1 MPNDNPY
8 AVIVQEDTV
17 SALKG
22 SMQVAVNSQPDVE
35 AKLQG
40 LAKQYN
46 LPLEAVRLDRAT
58 VERRAKIDALDYKT
72 LAEQYPSTSRF
83 LSDPNNLAVA
93 QDDVDN
99 LSAIESTMG
108 PIRGPK
114 ANTWSVAK
122 GLAKSLPQGAELA
135 RQGIRM
141 QFADLYDYIGLFNPE
156 SNDKMRQD
164 ALRKNSQANLERAGA
179 TPEFEGDTARGVYGG
194 ASSFV
199 RMVPGLAASLA
210 TRSPAP
216 LLTTAGIQTEAEA
229 YGKYRARGATAGQ
242 ALAGAAGEG
251 AVEVATEMLP
261 MGFLVKN
268 MGKMGAGSFLT
279 GLLAREVP
287 GEQIATLVQDA
298 IDTAVANPD
307 KSWKEYLDERPGAA
321 YQTLIATLTQSVIS
335 GGLNSVAGR
344 VSGRVHEAEQ
354 GIQIGESL
362 QEMNK
367 LVEASKLRERDQSS
381 IQNFFQSLVEEGRDS
396 VWITSQA
403 LVDSGLAEQMAQAIP
418 AVAEQLQGAIESGT
432 EIRIPIADL
441 MVQMAGP
448 EIASSVLPH
457 LANEPGGFTAATA
470 AAYMQSGAAQ
480 ELHDEV
486 TRAVTAKAEDIDFK
500 LSRDVVS
507 AQVLDQLNTA
517 GRFTPDVNS
526 AYASMVGNFYAVQ
539 AAKIGITPEE
549 MAERYPLQVNA
560 ERLAG
565 AKTLDQDDAQPMGAF
580 GPIYD
585 SYKGDAQGAIEHLT
599 AQQDGEAV
607 GALNH
612 PEIGDIDLV
621 WGVAGDPERSYAGGY
636 GLAKIVAKHPEVL
649 GDLQNIVSS
658 MTVVS
663 RSENRVQLESDDHK
677 GAVRLQWD
685 GQAKKWLMTAFE
697 KDEKSGAEPS
707 TDTPDVKKDGSPSAT
722 SLNPDASVD
731 QKLDQFYQNK
741 QSPRGSI
748 TLGDDI
754 TQTPSVIT
762 LLAKA
767 DLSTFLHESGHFFL
781 EVMNDM
787 AGRPD
792 APVAVADD
800 MATVLKWFGV
810 DDLATW
816 NTYDIEQKRGY
827 HEQFARGF
835 EAYLFEGKA
844 PNPELQGVFSRFRAW
859 MLNVYKSLQSLNVE
873 LSDEVRGV
881 FDRMVATTE
890 TINEAEIDAN
900 LGGLFRTKPEFMADD
915 EWLAYQSLGT
925 DATNEAIH
933 SLEARSLRDMKW
945 LTNAKGKLLAKMQ
958 REASEKRAAVRAEV
972 EAEVMAEPI
981 NRVQTFLKRGMV
993 DGQTV
998 EGGFK
1003 LSIAEIDEIYKDNTA
1018 IKAIKDAL
1026 GYGKYGM
1033 LGTEN
1038 GIHPD
1043 QVAEDFGFQSAD
1055 EMVRAIMTADKPA
1068 EKIEGITDQ
1077 RMLERYGD
1085 LTDEQSIARAV
1096 DAALH
1101 EEARIRFVATEL
1113 NGLNKAIGS
1122 RPVLARAAKSYAEA
1136 SIARLKVRDLRPHLY
1151 TAAAKRSAKASEIAF
1166 GKGDLR
1172 AAAVEKQNQLIN
1184 TYAARAATE
1193 AVEEVAKTMAR
1204 FLKIANGKDD
1214 VVGKT
1219 RDMDMVHATRAILA
1233 EYGIG
1238 SRGKKALE
1246 YLKAVEAND
1255 PGMYAVLRDRVDAA
1269 VENAVGPKEITIE
1282 QVRALRDEVE
1292 SLWYLAKRSRQM
1304 EVDGDL
1310 LDREEV
1316 QAELRARLDEIG
1328 IPSIAPGEGRAITED
1343 EVKLSM
1349 MQSWR
1354 AAARRVE
1361 SWVGAK
1367 DGNSSM
1373 GPFRKY
1379 IWNSIKDQADGYR
1392 TDKGM
1397 YLKKYR
1403 ELLDPIAATLKPVK
1417 IAAPEL
1423 GYTFGFDKG
1432 GAGKVELLHAIL
1444 HTGNDGNKKKLL
1456 LGRKWATENADG
1468 TIDTTQWDTFIA
1480 RMIDEGRLTKA
1491 DFDFAQGV
1499 WDLMESMKPMAQKAH
1514 REVFGRYFDEVT
1526 ATPFVTPFGAYAGGY
1541 VPAIADS
1548 RIVSDAKSRALAEE
1562 ENSSMQLAFPATSK
1576 GFTKGRVDYNKPL
1589 LLDLRSLSQHID
1601 KVLLFSHLEQP
1612 IRDVRRVLSS
1622 KSVAYALT
1630 RIDPSAFDGLLTP
1643 WLNRTAR
1650 QQVETAVAGS
1660 NGLMRFFSVVRQR
1673 AGMAAM
1679 FANVS
1684 NTAQQV
1690 TGLSLALLKVKPKYL
1705 MPAVVDFLRSP
1716 REMADA
1722 VATASPYMATRMENE
1737 VQAMNE
1743 AISEILLNPTLYQSA
1758 VAWTSKHT
1766 YFMQTAVDN
1775 VLSPMIWH
1783 GAYSQAIETAP
1794 SDLADE
1800 QLETY
1805 ARRLADSAVRETQGS
1820 TLPEDVSRIET
1831 GTAFVRMFTQF
1842 AGYFNM
1848 QANVIGTELAKVSQD
1863 VGLRKGAG
1871 KGLYVLMFGFFIP
1884 AWVATG
1890 IALAFRG
1897 GPDDEDKD
1905 GSYLDDWLAQTLGWG
1920 TLRSGTAMV
1929 PILGQTVN
1937 SLANTFNGKP
1947 YDDKISTSP
1956 AISMIES
1963 AVSAPASVYKAIA
1976 EDGKPSKAIRDTA
1989 TLVSMTVG
1997 LPANAAAK
2005 PINYLSSVLNNDVRP
2020 TSAQDAVR
2028 GSITGV
2034 ASPASKN

>member
-1 MPNDNPY
+1 MSDDNMY
-8 AVIVQEDTV
+8 VQLVRDDTV
-17 SALKG
+17 SALRG
-22 SMQVAVNSQPDVE
+22 SMQTAVDTQPDVE

-46 LPLEAVRLDRAT
+46 LPVEAVRLDRAT
-58 VERRAKIDALDYKT
+58 VERRAKIDSLDYKT
-72 LAEQYPSTSRF
+72 LAEQYPSTSKF
-83 LSDPNNLAVA
+83 LTDPNNLAIA

-141 QFADLYDYIGLFNPE
+141 QFADLYDYIGLFSPE

-164 ALRKNSQANLERAGA
+164 ALRKSSQANLEREVA
-179 TPEFEGDTARGVYGG
+179 TPEFQGDTARGVYGG

-210 TRSPAP
+210 TRNAGP
-216 LLTTAGIQTEAEA
+216 LLMTAGIQTEAEA
-229 YGKYRARGATAGQ
+229 YGKYRARGATAGE
-242 ALAGAAGEG
+242 ALAGATGEG

-307 KSWKEYLDERPGAA
+307 KTWKEYLDERPGAA

-367 LVEASKLRERDQSS
+367 LVEASKVRERDVTTV
-381 IQNFFQSLVEEGRDS
+381 QNFFQSLVEEGRDS
-396 VWITSQA
+396 VWITPQA
-403 LVDSGLAEQMAQAIP
+403 LVDSGLAEQIAQVIP
-418 AVAEQLQGAIESGT
+418 AVAEQLQGALESGA

-457 LANEPGGFTAATA
+457 LANEPGGFTATTA
-470 AAYMQSGAAQ
+470 AEYMQSGAAQ

-500 LSRDVVS
+500 LSRDAVS

-539 AAKIGITPEE
+539 AAKVGITPEE
-549 MAERYPLQVNA
+549 MAQRYPLQVRA

-565 AKTLDQDDAQPMGAF
+565 AKTLDQPDAESGPF
-580 GPIYD
+580 GPIATQF
-585 SYKGDAQGAIEHLT
+585 KGDSSGAIEHLT

-607 GALNH
+607 GALHH

-621 WGVAGDPERSYAGGY
+621 WGVAGDPARSYAGGY

-649 GDLQNIVSS
+649 DDLQNIVSS

-663 RSENRVQLESDDHK
+663 RSENRAQLESDDHK

-697 KDEKSGAEPS
+697 KDEKSGAEPR
-707 TDTPDVKKDGSPSAT
+707 TDTSDVKKDDSPSAT

-754 TQTPSVIT
+754 TNTPSVIT

-787 AGRPD
+787 AGRAD
-792 APVAVADD
+792 APASVTED
-800 MATVLKWFGV
+800 MAAVLKWFGV
-810 DDLATW
+810 DNLATW
-816 NTYDIEQKRGY
+816 NGYDIEQKRGY

-835 EAYLFEGKA
+835 EAYLFEGNA
-844 PNPELQGVFSRFRAW
+844 PNAELLGLFSRFRAW
-859 MLNVYKSLQSLNVE
+859 MLNVYKSLKSLNVE

-881 FDRMVATTE
+881 FDRMVASTE
-890 TINEAEIDAN
+890 AINEAEIDAN
-900 LGGLFRTKPEFMADD
+900 LGGLFATKPDFMADD

-972 EAEVMAEPI
+972 VAEVMAEPI

-993 DGQTV
+993 DGQAV

-1003 LSIAEIDEIYKDNTA
+1003 LSIAEIDEIYKDNPA
-1018 IKAIKDAL
+1018 IKSIKDAL

-1055 EMVRAIMTADKPA
+1055 EMVRGIINAANPN

-1085 LTDEQSIARAV
+1085 LTDEQAIGRAV

-1101 EEARIRFVATEL
+1101 DEARIRFVATEL
-1113 NGLNKAIGS
+1113 NALNKAIGS
-1122 RPVLARAAKSYAEA
+1122 RPVLAKAAKSYAEA

-1151 TAAAKRSAKASEIAF
+1151 TAAAKRAAKASETAF

-1172 AAAVEKQNQLIN
+1172 TAAVEKQNQLIN

-1193 AVEEVAKTMAR
+1193 AREEIAKTMAR

-1238 SRGKKALE
+1238 SKGKKALE

-1269 VENAVGPKEITIE
+1269 VENAVGPKDITIE

-1292 SLWYLAKRSRQM
+1292 SLWFLAKRSRQM

-1316 QAELRARLDEIG
+1316 QDELRARLDEIG
-1328 IPSIAPGEGRAITED
+1328 VPLVAPGEGRAITED

-1367 DGNSSM
+1367 DGGASM

-1379 IWNSIKDQADGYR
+1379 VWNSIKDQADAYR
-1392 TDKGM
+1392 TDKGV

-1432 GAGKVELLHAIL
+1432 GAGKVELLHALL

-1468 TIDTTQWDTFIA
+1468 TIDTSQWDAFVN

-1499 WDLMESMKPMAQKAH
+1499 WDLMESMKPLAQKAH
-1514 REVFGRYFDEVT
+1514 RDVFGRYFDEVT
-1526 ATPFVTPFGAYAGGY
+1526 ATPFVTPFGTYAGGY

-1548 RIVSDAKSRALAEE
+1548 RIVSDAKTRALAEE
-1562 ENSSMQLAFPATSK
+1562 ENSTMQLAFPATSK

-1622 KSVAYALT
+1622 KSVAYALN

-1716 REMADA
+1716 RQMADA
-1722 VATASPYMATRMENE
+1722 VAAASPYMAMRMENE
-1737 VQAMNE
+1737 VQSMNE
-1743 AISEILLNPTLYQSA
+1743 AINEILLNPTLYQNA
-1758 VAWTSKHT
+1758 LAWTAKHT
-1766 YFMQTAVDN
+1766 YFMQSAVDN

-1783 GAYSQAIETAP
+1783 GAYNQAIETAP

-1800 QLETY
+1800 QLQTY

-1920 TLRSGTAMV
+1920 TLRSATAMV
-1929 PILGQTVN
+1929 PVLGQTIN
-1937 SLANTFNGKP
+1937 SMANTFNGKP

-1976 EDGKPSKAIRDTA
+1976 EDSKPSKAIRDTA

-2005 PINYLSSVLNNDVRP
+2005 PINYLSTVLNGDVLP
-2020 TSAQDAVR
+2020 TSPADAVR
-2028 GSITGV
+2028 GGITGV
-2034 ASPASKN
+2034 SSPQSKR